1 MAEKVVEKK
10 SGNQK
15 SGGGKKVVLAVILA
29 VVVLAAVIAV
39 LKLKK
44 PAKMKDFESQVTT
57 IDGIEIPEGTR
68 IVALGEAAH
77 GNKEFQELKLEVFQQ
92 LVEKTNVRALIL
104 EGDLGGCAIANKY
117 IQGGEGTA
125 EEATLHLGYTLYKTD
140 EMCKLVQWMHDYNET
155 ASEDDKVRLYG
166 MDIQYDEDTVLY
178 LEQFYQSV
186 DETKYNDYSEKLTSI
201 MGEAAEDFQASNY
214 DSAVALMDEIKGDI
228 AANKDAYT
236 EVVGT
241 AEVEFAEYAAEN
253 LKFFASYR
261 AKENCS
267 NKARDTYMKTNVDWF
282 LEVEEREHNGA
293 VMIGCHN
300 GHMTRNHSSVATF
313 LGTFL
318 AEEYGDKY
326 FAIGTDAYYSVTSLP
341 KTSARDRI
349 DRKFC
354 SDDPIAYQVKDLP
367 EDKYYVD
374 FSKVDASSDLGK
386 KINENIRTGSVG
398 ETDSIMYKFM
408 KSTYTI
414 KYKPTD
420 MYDAMIVYYDVDPIR
435 VWTDK

>member
-15 SGGGKKVVLAVILA
+15 SGGGKKVVLVVILA

-155 ASEDDKVRLYG
+155 AAEDDKVRLYG

-178 LEQFYQSV
+178 LEQFYQAV
-186 DETKYNDYSEKLTSI
+186 DETKYNDYSVKLTSI

-214 DSAVALMDEIKGDI
+214 EAAVNLMDEIKGDI

-236 EVVGT
+236 EAVGA

-267 NKARDTYMKTNVDWF
+267 NKARDTYMKTNVDWL

-293 VMIGCHN
+293 VMISCHN

-341 KTSARDRI
+341 KTSARDRV

-354 SDDPIAYQVKDLP
+354 SDDPIAYQVKDMS
-367 EDKYYVD
+367 EDKYYID
-374 FSKVDASSDLGK
+374 FSKVDANSDLGK
-386 KINENIRTGSVG
+386 KINSNIRTGSVG
-398 ETDSIMYKFM
+398 ETDSIMYKFV
-408 KSTYTI
+408 KATYTI